1 MTSGTKD
8 EEKPDSRSSRLE
20 RVLWHPL
27 RSRIF
32 EELQKEPIDPPALA
46 LVLDIPLA
54 IATYHY
60 RVLKTAGGLPDFN
73 KPEHG

>member
-8 EEKPDSRSSRLE
+8 EEKPDSRGSRLE

-32 EELQKEPIDPPALA
+32 EELQENPLDPPALA
-46 LVLDIPLA
+46 RVFDIPLA
-54 IATYHY
+54 LATYHY
-60 RVLKTAGGLPDFN
+60 RVLKAAGGLPDLN
-73 KPEHG
+73 SPEHG